1 VTPRDETLT
10 ACTPDE
16 STELV
21 QTKSPA
27 LEAVLPR
34 EVAARAEG
42 SPKEARRLRRFV
54 AALLDA
60 LSAWPT

>member
-1 VTPRDETLT
+1 VTTLDETLT

-16 STELV
+16 SAEV
-21 QTKSPA
+21 VRMKSPA

-34 EVAARAEG
+34 EVPARAEG
-42 SPKEARRLRRFV
+42 NPKEARRLRRFV
-54 AALLDA
+54 AALLGA